1 MRSRSRSRAG
11 STSALAV
18 ALLLL
23 AASPAAA
30 RDAAFSTT
38 PDAAFAFSPA
48 PSLELATATSL
59 ELSAATP
66 LELAARD
73 ASLELSAGTMTPS
86 VFAYQESAPA
96 ESPGAAPA
104 KRPGKR
110 KALLYSLLLPGA
122 GELSLGARGR
132 AAGFFVAEGLIW
144 THYVWFRVAGSLRR
158 DDYIEQAQLNA
169 GVGTDSEEDSYWKL
183 VGQYERSSGSGPGS
197 YEEDVRREAR
207 DLYPDDPAA
216 QDGYVASHLPS
227 GDRAWAWSSSDL
239 QKAYR
244 ATRASS
250 NRAFDRAKYSFAAAI
265 LNRLVSAV
273 DTQVLHRRL
282 MKDGQARLDEG
293 TRLLADATPDG
304 GARLLLLRRF

>member
-1 MRSRSRSRAG
+1 MRSRSRSRAA
-11 STSALAV
+11 STSALV
-18 ALLLL
+18 AALALL
-23 AASPAAA
+23 AAAPAVAQ
-30 RDAAFSTT
+30 DA
-38 PDAAFAFSPA
+38 PFASA
-48 PSLELATATSL
+48 LALTSASALALTSESALSLDLPVS
-59 ELSAATP
+59 TP
-66 LELAARD
+66 LELAARHAALD
-73 ASLELSAGTMTPS
+73 ASAVTIASASFTR
-86 VFAYQESAPA
+86 QESAPA
-96 ESPGAAPA
+96 ASPEVAPA

-144 THYVWFRVAGSLRR
+144 THYVWFQMAGRLRR

-183 VGQYERSSGSGPGS
+183 VGKYERSSGSGPGS
-197 YEEDVRREAR
+197 YEEDIRRDAR

-216 QDGYVASHLPS
+216 QDAYVSENLPS
-227 GDRAWAWSSSDL
+227 GDQAWAWSSPDL

-244 ATRASS
+244 STRASS

>member
-1 MRSRSRSRAG
+1 MKMRSRSRSRAA
-11 STSALAV
+11 STSALVALV
-18 ALLLL
+18 ALLTAL
-23 AASPAAA
+23 PAAA
-30 RDAAFSTT
+30 AADDA
-38 PDAAFAFSPA
+38 PFAPA
-48 PSLELATATSL
+48 LRLDLPAS
-59 ELSAATP
+59 TP

-73 ASLELSAGTMTPS
+73 FSLDPNAPIMATAS
-86 VFAYQESAPA
+86 FARQDGAPA
-96 ESPGAAPA
+96 AAVDAAPS

-110 KALLYSLLLPGA
+110 RALLFSLLLPGA

-144 THYVWFRVAGSLRR
+144 THYVWFQAAGRLRR

-169 GVGTDSEEDSYWKL
+169 GVGVDSGEDTYWKI
-183 VGQYERSSGSGPGS
+183 VGQYERSSGSGLGS

-207 DLYPDDPAA
+207 DLHPDDPAA
-216 QDGYVASHLPS
+216 QDAYVLQKLPS
-227 GDRAWAWSSSDL
+227 GDQAWAWNSPEL

-244 ATRASS
+244 GTRASS

-273 DTQVLHRRL
+273 DTQILHRRL

-293 TRLLADATPDG
+293 TRLLADATSDG